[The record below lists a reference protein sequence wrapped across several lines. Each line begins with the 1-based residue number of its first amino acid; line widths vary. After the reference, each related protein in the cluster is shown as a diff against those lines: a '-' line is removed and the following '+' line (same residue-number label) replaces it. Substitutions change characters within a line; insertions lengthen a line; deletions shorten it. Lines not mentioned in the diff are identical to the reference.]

1 METSTLAAPMSTNKE
16 FLNQKPLQTLV
27 QLKCKDVVLQS
38 FAFLEQIQHK
48 FFIRINYCLNFLLH
62 HFYALLHLFFQL
74 YFHQLLGTVN
84 IYVFEFKNLNFLCDQ
99 FNFKKLEDTPNS
111 FFRLDKLVNYSL

>member
-1 METSTLAAPMSTNKE
+1 METSTLTAPMSTNKE

-38 FAFLEQIQHK
+38 FAFLEQIPHK
-48 FFIRINYCLNFLLH
+48 FFIRINYCLNFLSH
-62 HFYALLHLFFQL
+62 DFYALLHLFFQL

-99 FNFKKLEDTPNS
+99 FNFKKLEDIPNL